1 MESPR
6 SGPLFKAL
14 APALGS
20 TSSSRAAGR
29 RQLDMGKSDGHD
41 KNAPWCVRDPRAF
54 VVPPRLRTPP
64 SIAKTR
70 PHHEDSNGDDD
81 NGYDRRVG
89 SVDAR
94 RSGDEMST
102 FPREVEWEAFPST
115 ILTDRV
121 PQPSPPSR
129 PPPVRVSAPPSPRA
143 RRPRRASSN
152 SCLRL
157 LFCLLSPLGTG
168 TRLVRV
174 GGELVAIAHTVKPTG
189 YKAPN
194 AYGSRTRFDGS
205 TTNGVAN
212 KKVRTIGETSA
223 ARRSSR
229 RTIRWRRGTAR
240 RRRWRTHSGLG
251 SRFRRASW
259 RSTGT
264 ARRCPSRTGPWV
276 RRERGGRPT
285 RRTRNPRARRSGTP
299 GWTTSGSS
307 PSRRS

>member
-29 RQLDMGKSDGHD
+29 RQLDMGKSDGYD

-121 PQPSPPSR
+121 PPTPRLRRALRPFASPRHRR
-129 PPPVRVSAPPSPRA
+129 PAPAIHDAPRQIPVSVSSSVFSAPWARA
-143 RRPRRASSN
+143 RAWCAWAASSW
-152 SCLRL
+152 R
-157 LFCLLSPLGTG
+157 
-168 TRLVRV
+168 
-174 GGELVAIAHTVKPTG
+174 
-189 YKAPN
+189 
-194 AYGSRTRFDGS
+194 SRTR
-205 TTNGVAN
+205 
-212 KKVRTIGETSA
+212 
-223 ARRSSR
+223 
-229 RTIRWRRGTAR
+229 
-240 RRRWRTHSGLG
+240 
-251 SRFRRASW
+251 
-259 RSTGT
+259 
-264 ARRCPSRTGPWV
+264 
-276 RRERGGRPT
+276 
-285 RRTRNPRARRSGTP
+285 
-299 GWTTSGSS
+299 
-307 PSRRS
+307 